1 MDNEQIDDDK
11 EEILMIGFIKGTVDS
26 IGENRALID
35 VNGVGYE
42 VNIGSGTAAEITGS
56 GKEVKLYTYLAV
68 REDDMSLFGFLHR
81 EELEL
86 FEMLIKVSGIGP
98 RGAQAILSVMSVND
112 LRFAILTG
120 DAKAI
125 SRAPGI
131 GGKTAQ
137 KLIVELKDKIPDTE
151 AFGADTAGSG
161 GAALASAPVNDERTE
176 AAEAL
181 IALGYS
187 QAEAYRAVKS
197 AELPE
202 GADAN
207 AILKAA
213 LKFL

>member
-1 MDNEQIDDDK
+1 
-11 EEILMIGFIKGTVDS
+11 MIGFIKGIVDTV
-26 IGENRALID
+26 GESQALID
-35 VNGVGYE
+35 VNGVGFE
-42 VNIGSGTAAEITGS
+42 VNIGSGTAAELPPVGD
-56 GKEVKLYTYLAV
+56 EVKLFTYMAV
-68 REDDMSLFGFLHR
+68 REDDMSLFGFMHR
-81 EELEL
+81 DELDL
-86 FEMLIKVSGIGP
+86 FKMLIKVSGIGP
-98 RGAQAILSVMSVND
+98 KGAQAILSVMSVSD

-137 KLIVELKDKIPDTE
+137 KLILELKDKIGDVASE
-151 AFGADTAGSG
+151 AEGFGASG
-161 GAALASAPVNDERTE
+161 ASSGAMPIQDERTE

-187 QAEAYRAVKS
+187 QTEAYRAVK
-197 AELPE
+197 AANVPD

>member
-1 MDNEQIDDDK
+1 
-11 EEILMIGFIKGTVDS
+11 
-26 IGENRALID
+26 
-35 VNGVGYE
+35 
-42 VNIGSGTAAEITGS
+42 
-56 GKEVKLYTYLAV
+56 
-68 REDDMSLFGFLHR
+68 MSLFGFMHR
-81 EELEL
+81 DELEIFKL
-86 FEMLIKVSGIGP
+86 LIKVSGIGP
-98 RGAQAILSVMSVND
+98 KGAQAILSVMSVSD

-120 DAKAI
+120 DSKAI

-137 KLIVELKDKIPDTE
+137 KLILELKDKIGDAAGE
-151 AFGADTAGSG
+151 AESFGGHGASG
-161 GAALASAPVNDERTE
+161 GALPVQDDRTE

-187 QAEAYRAVKS
+187 QTEAYRAVK
-197 AELPE
+197 AADVPD

>member
-1 MDNEQIDDDK
+1 
-11 EEILMIGFIKGTVDS
+11 MIGFVKGTVDAVS
-26 IGENRALID
+26 ENTALID

-42 VNIGSGTAAEITGS
+42 VNIGSGCAAEMPGTGE
-56 GKEVKLYTYLAV
+56 EVKLYTYLAV

-86 FEMLIKVSGIGP
+86 FRMLIRVSGIGP
-98 RGAQAILSVMSVND
+98 KGAQGILSVMSVSD

-125 SRAPGI
+125 SQAPGI

-137 KLIVELKDKIPDTE
+137 KLIVELKDKIGD
-151 AFGADTAGSG
+151 AVSYDRGDLKGADVLPAQ
-161 GAALASAPVNDERTE
+161 DDRTE

-187 QAEAYRAVKS
+187 QTEAYRAVRS
-197 AELPE
+197 AEVPE
-202 GADAN
+202 NADAN
-207 AILKAA
+207 TILKAA
-213 LKFL
+213 LKYL

>member
-1 MDNEQIDDDK
+1 
-11 EEILMIGFIKGTVDS
+11 MIGFVKGIVDS
-26 IGENRALID
+26 VGENYALID

-42 VNIGSGTAAEITGS
+42 VNIGSGTAEELS
-56 GKEVKLYTYLAV
+56 GIKGEVKLYTYMAV
-68 REDDMSLFGFLHR
+68 REDDMSLYGFLHKD
-81 EELEL
+81 ELEIFKL
-86 FEMLIKVSGIGP
+86 LIKVSGIGP
-98 RGAQAILSVMSVND
+98 KGAQAILSVMNVSD

-137 KLIVELKDKIPDTE
+137 KLIVELKDKIGDVASYDTE
-151 AFGADTAGSG
+151 GISGVVSAGE
-161 GAALASAPVNDERTE
+161 APVRDERTE

-187 QAEAYRAVKS
+187 QTEAYKAVKS
-197 AELPE
+197 AEVPE

-207 AILKAA
+207 IILKAA
-213 LKFL
+213 LKYL

>member
-1 MDNEQIDDDK
+1 
-11 EEILMIGFIKGTVDS
+11 MIGFIKGTVDTV
-26 IGENRALID
+26 GESRALVD
-35 VNGVGYE
+35 VNGIGFE
-42 VNIGSGTAAEITGS
+42 VNIGSGTAAEMPPVGE
-56 GKEVKLYTYLAV
+56 EVKLYTYMAV

-81 EELEL
+81 DELEVFKL
-86 FEMLIKVSGIGP
+86 LIKVSGIGP
-98 RGAQAILSVMSVND
+98 KGAQAILSVMSVAD

-120 DAKAI
+120 DAKSI

-137 KLIVELKDKIPDTE
+137 KLILELKDKVADADMSGIDSYE
-151 AFGADTAGSG
+151 AKGSG
-161 GAALASAPVNDERTE
+161 TGNKAPVQDERTE

-187 QAEAYRAVKS
+187 QGEAYRAVRV
-197 AELPE
+197 AEVPD

>member
-1 MDNEQIDDDK
+1 
-11 EEILMIGFIKGTVDS
+11 MIGFLKGTVEELTES
-26 IGENRALID
+26 LAVVD

-42 VNIGSGTAAEITGS
+42 VNIGSGTASEINNTKDEIKLFTYMS
-56 GKEVKLYTYLAV
+56 VKEDSMT
-68 REDDMSLFGFLHR
+68 LFGFLHK

-86 FEMLIKVSGIGP
+86 FKLLIKVNGIGP
-98 RGAQAILSVMSVND
+98 KGAQAILSVMSVSD

-120 DAKAI
+120 DAKSI

-137 KLIVELKDKIPDTE
+137 KLILELKDKVSDSIGEDSSYI
-151 AFGADTAGSG
+151 SG
-161 GAALASAPVNDERTE
+161 GSSAPALITDERSE

-187 QAEAYRAVKS
+187 SQEAYKAVK
-197 AELPE
+197 ACDVPE

-207 AILKAA
+207 LILKDA

>member
-1 MDNEQIDDDK
+1 
-11 EEILMIGFIKGTVDS
+11 MIGFLKGTVEELTES
-26 IGENRALID
+26 LAVVD

-42 VNIGSGTAAEITGS
+42 VNIGSGTASEINNTKDEIKLFTYMS
-56 GKEVKLYTYLAV
+56 VKEDSMT
-68 REDDMSLFGFLHR
+68 LFGFLHK

-86 FEMLIKVSGIGP
+86 FKLLIKVNGIGP
-98 RGAQAILSVMSVND
+98 KGAQAILSVMSVSD

-120 DAKAI
+120 DAKSI

-137 KLIVELKDKIPDTE
+137 KLILELKDKVSDSIGEDSSYI
-151 AFGADTAGSG
+151 SG
-161 GAALASAPVNDERTE
+161 GSSAPALITDERSE

-187 QAEAYRAVKS
+187 SQEAYKAVK
-197 AELPE
+197 ACDVPE

-207 AILKAA
+207 LILKAA

>member
-1 MDNEQIDDDK
+1 
-11 EEILMIGFIKGTVDS
+11 MIGFIRGTVDNIS
-26 IGENRALID
+26 ESQALID

-42 VNIGSGTAAEITGS
+42 VNIGSGTAAELQNAGD
-56 GKEVKLYTYLAV
+56 EVKLYTYMSV

-81 EELEL
+81 DELDV
-86 FEMLIKVSGIGP
+86 FKMLIKVSGIGP
-98 RGAQAILSVMSVND
+98 KGAQAILSVMSVSD
-112 LRFAILTG
+112 LRFAVLTG
-120 DAKAI
+120 DAKSI
-125 SRAPGI
+125 SKAPGI

-137 KLIVELKDKIPDTE
+137 KLILELKDKIGDASSLESDME
-151 AFGADTAGSG
+151 AGVIPSQ
-161 GAALASAPVNDERTE
+161 DERTE

-187 QAEAYRAVKS
+187 RTEAYGAVKK
-197 AELPE
+197 AEVPE

>member
-1 MDNEQIDDDK
+1 MIASGRCLLRNK
-11 EEILMIGFIKGTVDS
+11 RMIGFIRGIVDTV
-26 IGENRALID
+26 GENIALID
-35 VNGVGYE
+35 VSGVGFE
-42 VNIGSGTAAEITGS
+42 VNIGSGTAAEMPSVGD
-56 GKEVKLYTYLAV
+56 EVKLYTYMAV

-81 EELEL
+81 DELEL
-86 FEMLIKVSGIGP
+86 FKMLIKVSGIGP
-98 RGAQAILSVMSVND
+98 KGAQAILSVMSVSD

-137 KLIVELKDKIPDTE
+137 KLIVELKDKIGD
-151 AFGADTAGSG
+151 AVSDGGSFSGVSSG
-161 GAALASAPVNDERTE
+161 GTLAIPDDRTE

-187 QAEAYRAVKS
+187 QTEAYRAVKA
-197 AELPE
+197 AEVPE

>member
-1 MDNEQIDDDK
+1 
-11 EEILMIGFIKGTVDS
+11 MIGFIRGIVDT
-26 IGENRALID
+26 IGESSALID

-42 VNIGSGTAAEITGS
+42 INIGSGTAASMPGTGE
-56 GKEVKLYTYLAV
+56 EVKLYTYLAV

-81 EELEL
+81 DELEIFKL
-86 FEMLIKVSGIGP
+86 LIKVSGIGP
-98 RGAQAILSVMSVND
+98 RGAQAILSVMSVSD

-125 SRAPGI
+125 SRAPGV

-137 KLIVELKDKIPDTE
+137 KVIVELKDKIGDVSSYE
-151 AFGADTAGSG
+151 SEQSAVASG
-161 GAALASAPVNDERTE
+161 GIPALLQDEKTE

-187 QAEAYRAVKS
+187 QTEAYRAVKS
-197 AELPE
+197 ADVPE

-207 AILKAA
+207 IILKAA
-213 LKFL
+213 LKYL

>member
-1 MDNEQIDDDK
+1 
-11 EEILMIGFIKGTVDS
+11 MIGFIRGIVDS
-26 IGENRALID
+26 VGENRALID
-35 VNGVGYE
+35 VNGAGFD
-42 VNIGSGTAAEITGS
+42 VNIGSGTAAEMPAVGN
-56 GKEVKLYTYLAV
+56 EVKLYTYLAV

-86 FEMLIKVSGIGP
+86 FKMLIKVSGIGP
-98 RGAQAILSVMSVND
+98 KGAQAILSVMSVQD

-120 DAKAI
+120 DSKAI

-137 KLIVELKDKIPDTE
+137 KLIVELKDKVSDVE
-151 AFGADTAGSG
+151 AFSEG
-161 GAALASAPVNDERTE
+161 GAVQGAAAAAMPLNDERTE

-187 QAEAYRAVKS
+187 QAEAYKAVKS
-197 AELPE
+197 ADMPE
-202 GADAN
+202 GSDAN

-213 LKFL
+213 LKFLS

>member
-1 MDNEQIDDDK
+1 
-11 EEILMIGFIKGTVDS
+11 MIGFIKGTVDTT
-26 IGENRALID
+26 GESRALID
-35 VNGVGYE
+35 VNGVGFE
-42 VNIGSGTAAEITGS
+42 VNIGSGTAAEMPPVGE
-56 GKEVKLYTYLAV
+56 EVKLYTYMAV

-81 EELEL
+81 DELEVFKL
-86 FEMLIKVSGIGP
+86 LIKVSGIGP
-98 RGAQAILSVMSVND
+98 KGAQAILSVMSVAD

-120 DAKAI
+120 DAKSI

-137 KLIVELKDKIPDTE
+137 KLILELKDKM
-151 AFGADTAGSG
+151 ADAETLDGDSYKEVSGSS
-161 GAALASAPVNDERTE
+161 AAPVQDERTE

-187 QAEAYRAVKS
+187 QGEAYRAVKA
-197 AELPE
+197 AEVPD

>member
-1 MDNEQIDDDK
+1 
-11 EEILMIGFIKGTVDS
+11 MIGFIRGTVDTV
-26 IGENRALID
+26 GESSALID

-42 VNIGSGTAAEITGS
+42 VNIGSGTASAMPGV
-56 GKEVKLYTYLAV
+56 GNEVKLFTYLAV
-68 REDDMSLFGFLHR
+68 REDDMSLFGFLKKD
-81 EELEL
+81 ELDI
-86 FEMLIKVSGIGP
+86 FKMLIKVSGIGP
-98 RGAQAILSVMSVND
+98 RGAQAILSVMSVSD

-137 KLIVELKDKIPDTE
+137 KLIVELKDKIGDVSSYETE
-151 AFGADTAGSG
+151 SSALSLAGG
-161 GAALASAPVNDERTE
+161 GSALIQDERTE

-181 IALGYS
+181 VALGYS
-187 QAEAYRAVKS
+187 QTEAYRAVKS
-197 AELPE
+197 ADVPE

-207 AILKAA
+207 AVLKAA

>member
-1 MDNEQIDDDK
+1 
-11 EEILMIGFIKGTVDS
+11 MIGFIKGTVDT
-26 IGENRALID
+26 IGESRALID
-35 VNGVGYE
+35 VNGIGFE
-42 VNIGSGTAAEITGS
+42 VNIGSGTAAELPPVGE
-56 GKEVKLYTYLAV
+56 EVKLYTYMAV

-81 EELEL
+81 DELEVFKL
-86 FEMLIKVSGIGP
+86 LIKVSGIGP
-98 RGAQAILSVMSVND
+98 KGAQAILSVMSVAD

-120 DAKAI
+120 DAKSI
-125 SRAPGI
+125 SRAPGV

-137 KLIVELKDKIPDTE
+137 KLILELKDKV
-151 AFGADTAGSG
+151 ADAETLDADSYKTVSGIGSV
-161 GAALASAPVNDERTE
+161 PVQDERTE

-187 QAEAYRAVKS
+187 QGEAYRAVRD
-197 AELPE
+197 AEVPD

>member
-1 MDNEQIDDDK
+1 
-11 EEILMIGFIKGTVDS
+11 MIGFLKGTVEELTES
-26 IGENRALID
+26 LAVVD

-42 VNIGSGTAAEITGS
+42 VNIGSGTASEINNTKDEIKLFTYMS
-56 GKEVKLYTYLAV
+56 VKEDSMT
-68 REDDMSLFGFLHR
+68 LFGFLHK

-86 FEMLIKVSGIGP
+86 FKLLIKVNGIGP
-98 RGAQAILSVMSVND
+98 KGAQAILSVMSVSD

-120 DAKAI
+120 DAKSI

-137 KLIVELKDKIPDTE
+137 KLILELKDKVSDSIEEDSSYI
-151 AFGADTAGSG
+151 SG
-161 GAALASAPVNDERTE
+161 GPSAPALITDERSE

-187 QAEAYRAVKS
+187 SQEAYKAVK
-197 AELPE
+197 ACDVPE

-207 AILKAA
+207 LILKAA

>member
-1 MDNEQIDDDK
+1 
-11 EEILMIGFIKGTVDS
+11 MIGFIRGIVDT
-26 IGENRALID
+26 IGESSALID

-42 VNIGSGTAAEITGS
+42 INIGSGTAASMPGTGE
-56 GKEVKLYTYLAV
+56 EVKLYTYLAV

-81 EELEL
+81 DELEIFKL
-86 FEMLIKVSGIGP
+86 LIKVSGIGP
-98 RGAQAILSVMSVND
+98 KGAQAILSVMSVSD

-125 SRAPGI
+125 SRAPGV

-137 KLIVELKDKIPDTE
+137 KVIVELKDKIGDVSSFE
-151 AFGADTAGSG
+151 SEQSVVASG
-161 GAALASAPVNDERTE
+161 GIPALLQDERTE

-187 QAEAYRAVKS
+187 QTEAYRAVKS
-197 AELPE
+197 ADVPD

-207 AILKAA
+207 IILKAA

>member
-1 MDNEQIDDDK
+1 
-11 EEILMIGFIKGTVDS
+11 MIGFIRGIVDT
-26 IGENRALID
+26 IGESSALID

-42 VNIGSGTAAEITGS
+42 INIGSGTAASMPGTGE
-56 GKEVKLYTYLAV
+56 EVKLYTYLAV

-81 EELEL
+81 DELEIFKL
-86 FEMLIKVSGIGP
+86 LIKVSGIGP
-98 RGAQAILSVMSVND
+98 RGAQAILSVMSVSD

-125 SRAPGI
+125 SRAPGV

-137 KLIVELKDKIPDTE
+137 KVIVELKDKIGDVSSYE
-151 AFGADTAGSG
+151 SEQSAVASG
-161 GAALASAPVNDERTE
+161 GIPALLQDEKTE

-187 QAEAYRAVKS
+187 QTEAYRAVKS
-197 AELPE
+197 ADVPE

-207 AILKAA
+207 IILKAA

>member
-1 MDNEQIDDDK
+1 
-11 EEILMIGFIKGTVDS
+11 MIGFIKGTVDT
-26 IGENRALID
+26 IGESRALVD
-35 VNGVGYE
+35 VNGIGFE
-42 VNIGSGTAAEITGS
+42 VNIGSGTAAELPPVGE
-56 GKEVKLYTYLAV
+56 EVKLYTYMAV

-81 EELEL
+81 DELEVFKL
-86 FEMLIKVSGIGP
+86 LIKVSGIGP
-98 RGAQAILSVMSVND
+98 KGAQAILSVMSVAD

-120 DAKAI
+120 DAKSI
-125 SRAPGI
+125 SRAPGV

-137 KLIVELKDKIPDTE
+137 KLILELKDKV
-151 AFGADTAGSG
+151 ADAETLDADSYKTVSGIGSV
-161 GAALASAPVNDERTE
+161 PVQDERTE

-187 QAEAYRAVKS
+187 QGEAYRAVRA
-197 AELPE
+197 AEVPD

>member
-1 MDNEQIDDDK
+1 
-11 EEILMIGFIKGTVDS
+11 MIGFIRGTVDS
-26 IGENRALID
+26 LGEGSALID

-42 VNIGSGTAAEITGS
+42 VNIGSGTAAELS
-56 GKEVKLYTYLAV
+56 GISGEVKLYTYLAV

-81 EELEL
+81 DELEL
-86 FEMLIKVSGIGP
+86 FRMLIKVSGIGP
-98 RGAQAILSVMSVND
+98 KGAQAILSVMSVSD

-137 KLIVELKDKIPDTE
+137 KLIVELKDKIGDAVSYE
-151 AFGADTAGSG
+151 AGGADG
-161 GAALASAPVNDERTE
+161 GVAKPVVMQDDRSE

-187 QAEAYRAVKS
+187 QTEAYKAVRS
-197 AELPE
+197 VELPE

>member
-1 MDNEQIDDDK
+1 
-11 EEILMIGFIKGTVDS
+11 MIGFLKGTVEELTES
-26 IGENRALID
+26 LAVVD

-42 VNIGSGTAAEITGS
+42 VNIGSGTASEISNIKDEIKLFTYMS
-56 GKEVKLYTYLAV
+56 VKEDSMT
-68 REDDMSLFGFLHR
+68 LFGFLHK

-86 FEMLIKVSGIGP
+86 FKLLIKVNGIGP
-98 RGAQAILSVMSVND
+98 KGAQAILSVMSVSD

-120 DAKAI
+120 DAKSI

-137 KLIVELKDKIPDTE
+137 KLILELKDKVSDSIGEDSSYV
-151 AFGADTAGSG
+151 SG
-161 GAALASAPVNDERTE
+161 GSSAPALITDERSE

-187 QAEAYRAVKS
+187 SQEAYKAVK
-197 AELPE
+197 ACDVPE

-207 AILKAA
+207 LILKAA

>member
-1 MDNEQIDDDK
+1 
-11 EEILMIGFIKGTVDS
+11 MIGFIRGIIDS
-26 IGENRALID
+26 INESSAVID
-35 VNGVGYE
+35 VNGVGYI
-42 VNIGSGTAAEITGS
+42 VNIGTGTASEMPPAGE
-56 GKEVKLYTYLAV
+56 EVKLHTYMAV
-68 REDDMSLFGFLHR
+68 KEDDMSLFGFLHK

-86 FEMLIKVSGIGP
+86 FKMLIRVNGIGP
-98 RGAQAILSVMSVND
+98 KGAQAILSVMSVPD

-137 KLIVELKDKIPDTE
+137 KLILELKDRIADTE
-151 AFGADTAGSG
+151 DEPEQDAGEPVQ
-161 GAALASAPVNDERTE
+161 ASAAGDERTE

-187 QAEAYRAVKS
+187 QTEAYRAVKA
-197 AELPE
+197 AEVPD

-207 AILKAA
+207 AVLKAA
-213 LKFL
+213 LKYL

>member
-1 MDNEQIDDDK
+1 
-11 EEILMIGFIKGTVDS
+11 MIGFIKGIVDS
-26 IGENRALID
+26 VGENRALVD
-35 VNGVGYE
+35 VNGVGFE
-42 VNIGSGTAAEITGS
+42 VNIGSGTAAEISGS

-86 FEMLIKVSGIGP
+86 FKMLIKVSGIGP
-98 RGAQAILSVMSVND
+98 KGAQAILSVMSVQD

-137 KLIVELKDKIPDTE
+137 KLIVELKDKVPDTE
-151 AFGADTAGSG
+151 AFAAEASGSG
-161 GAALASAPVNDERTE
+161 GGSGVPSPVNDERTE

-197 AELPE
+197 AEVPE

>member
-1 MDNEQIDDDK
+1 
-11 EEILMIGFIKGTVDS
+11 MIGFIKGTVDS
-26 IGENRALID
+26 IGENLALID

-42 VNIGSGTAAEITGS
+42 VNIGPGTAAEIS
-56 GKEVKLYTYLAV
+56 GAGGEVKLYTYMAV
-68 REDDMSLFGFLHR
+68 REDDMSLFGFMHR
-81 EELEL
+81 DELEL
-86 FEMLIKVSGIGP
+86 FKMLIKVSGIGP
-98 RGAQAILSVMSVND
+98 KGAQAILSVMSVSD

-137 KLIVELKDKIPDTE
+137 KLIVELKDKIGDASSYGSE
-151 AFGADTAGSG
+151 QSSSASG
-161 GAALASAPVNDERTE
+161 GGLTMMQDERTE

-187 QAEAYRAVKS
+187 QTEAYRAVKS
-197 AELPE
+197 ADVPE

-207 AILKAA
+207 IILKAA
-213 LKFL
+213 LKYL

>member
-1 MDNEQIDDDK
+1 
-11 EEILMIGFIKGTVDS
+11 MIGFIRGIVDTLS
-26 IGENRALID
+26 ESSALID

-42 VNIGSGTAAEITGS
+42 VNIGSGTASAMPGTGN
-56 GKEVKLYTYLAV
+56 EVKLFTYLAV
-68 REDDMSLFGFLHR
+68 REDDMSLFGFLKKD
-81 EELEL
+81 ELDI
-86 FEMLIKVSGIGP
+86 FKMLIKVSGIGP
-98 RGAQAILSVMSVND
+98 RGAQAILSVMSVSD

-137 KLIVELKDKIPDTE
+137 KLIVELKDKIGDVSSYE
-151 AFGADTAGSG
+151 AEASTMELTGGGS
-161 GAALASAPVNDERTE
+161 AFIPDERTE

-187 QAEAYRAVKS
+187 QTEAYRAVKS
-197 AELPE
+197 ADVPE

-207 AILKAA
+207 IILKAA
-213 LKFL
+213 LKYL